1 MSQIN
6 QIQEELRQIEGRR
19 FQTLA
24 NQYLYRRYSLNN
36 IIELGSQCGTD
47 KIHDRSARHV
57 LRRREWTL
65 PLRGIHNL

>member
-6 QIQEELRQIEGRR
+6 QIQEELRQIEGGR

-36 IIELGSQCGTD
+36 IIELGSNA
-47 KIHDRSARHV
+47 ARIKP
-57 LRRREWTL
+57 RPECQTCT
-65 PLRGIHNL
+65 P